1 MLSPSSSMRLALA
14 WTRKPACFSLMP
26 SYFPLHYSTLM
37 DSDYGAYGAWTGC
50 KDYSAWVDYGD
61 GLQGLRCVDGLRGLR
76 RVDGLRGLRR
86 VNGLRAFLAGNTVC
100 GWVTGITARGRITGI
115 TACGWITGIPCRD
128 YGAWVDYGDSRGLRR
143 VDSIAIGE
151 PC

>member
-1 MLSPSSSMRLALA
+1 MDKKASLFFFDAILLSSA
-14 WTRKPACFSLMP
+14 SLN
-26 SYFPLHYSTLM
+26 SHGLGLRGLRRV
-37 DSDYGAYGAWTGC
+37 DGLQGLQR
-50 KDYSAWVDYGD
+50 WVDYGD

-86 VNGLRAFLAGNTVC
+86 VNGLRVFLAGNTVC